1 LLGFAVWRFRKS
13 QRHAGLF
20 GTLAILVISLGAMM
34 ASGCGGSISQN
45 SAPPGTYVI
54 QVFGVGDN
62 TNVTQYQS
70 VTLTITK

>member
-1 LLGFAVWRFRKS
+1 
-13 QRHAGLF
+13 
-20 GTLAILVISLGAMM
+20 M

-54 QVFGVGDN
+54 QVFGVGDT

-70 VTLTITK
+70 LTLTITK